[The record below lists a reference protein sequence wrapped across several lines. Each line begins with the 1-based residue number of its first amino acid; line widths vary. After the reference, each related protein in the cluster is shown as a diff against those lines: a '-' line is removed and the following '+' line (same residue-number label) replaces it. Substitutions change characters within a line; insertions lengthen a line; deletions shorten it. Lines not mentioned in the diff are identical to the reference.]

1 MTESQLHTKKQ
12 LLPFLRDLLFPRV
25 GGESR
30 GEQIL
35 FLGVSSLFSFL
46 FAGAEALFGS
56 APFGI
61 AYLAAGRNRIFP
73 VYLAAV
79 LGILV
84 FGGGTAPVYIAAYSL
99 VLFVRFLL
107 SAPRDGSRFL
117 PASRAYFHEE
127 PSLRIAVSAAVSFL
141 CALYQLGIGGV
152 RLPSILYAVAMAV
165 EVPILSFLF
174 LPFFECDLTLG
185 EVVGRQ
191 RVRLSERLARYG
203 RHSDIFF
210 FFSCLSVAAV
220 AVYALSPFTIF
231 GFSFAYLLAGSLTL
245 YAAKRKDAIGGALT
259 GLVSV
264 GATAFLPA
272 PAYALFGFFAGLL
285 SRFGG
290 LAALGAALASASLAL
305 GFIGGA
311 PLLFDALPEL
321 VLSSVLVFP
330 LLSAIQKRGR
340 YDKGLGDT
348 TVYYNQNSDLLHM
361 KRLSEAFSNLSGTF
375 ESMSAYM
382 KKPDLREARA
392 LCYRVA
398 SAHCSICERRD
409 ACLHRD
415 DPAFLSALDKLGQ
428 RVAGGSREGLM
439 AAFTDSQMRDCRAIG
454 TMVTDI
460 LSEYAEDTREKEKS
474 GAGDLLSA
482 DYAMLA
488 RVLSD
493 AAERDLSERC
503 EDKRMSSDLLSAL
516 ESHGGFR
523 GSVTVFGKRHRQIL
537 VSGNCWEG
545 ERLSVDE
552 IRALFEQLCCCR
564 LSEPRFDFSG
574 GQMAIETHTEKRF
587 NCDFVTAAVAG
598 GGEMSGDVIRSFDNE
613 EGYSYKLLSD
623 GMGSGR
629 EASMTASLTGAYL
642 SELLASGAAA
652 DTALK
657 MLNQVIRQKG
667 CECSATI
674 DLLELDLIYGR
685 AAFIKSG
692 AAASY
697 VRRGKDVF
705 RIRSKTM
712 PIGLLRSIDAER
724 IHFDLSDGDTVIML
738 SDGIS
743 QTPEDAP
750 WLLSLLTDGWD
761 SNLPTMAEKI
771 IDAAKAHGRRD
782 DMTVGLCRISDRRSK
797 STA

>member
-12 LLPFLRDLLFPRV
+12 VLPFLRDLLFPRV
-25 GGESR
+25 GGEGR
-30 GEQIL
+30 GEQVL
-35 FLGVSSLFSFL
+35 FLGVSCLFSFL

-56 APFGI
+56 APFGL
-61 AYLAAGRNRIFP
+61 AFLAAAQNRIFP

-84 FGGGTAPVYIAAYSL
+84 FGGGTAPIYIAAYSL
-99 VLFVRFLL
+99 ILFLRFVL
-107 SAPRDGSRFL
+107 STPRDGTRLL

-127 PSLRIAVSAAVSFL
+127 PALRIAVAAAISFL
-141 CALYQLGIGGV
+141 CAVYQLLVGGV

-165 EVPILSFLF
+165 ETPILTFLF

-185 EVVGRQ
+185 EVAGRQ
-191 RVRLSERLARYG
+191 RVRIHERLPRYG
-203 RHSDIFF
+203 KHADLLFA
-210 FFSCLSVAAV
+210 FSALTVGAT
-220 AVYALSPFTIF
+220 AVYALSPFSIF
-231 GFSFAYLLAGSLTL
+231 GFSFAYLLAGCLTI
-245 YAAKRKDAIGGALT
+245 YAARRRDGILGALT
-259 GLVSV
+259 GFAAV
-264 GATAFLPA
+264 APTAILPS
-272 PAYALFGFFAGLL
+272 PAFALFGFFLGLL
-285 SRFGG
+285 SRFGSF
-290 LAALGAALASASLAL
+290 AALGGGLSAATLVL
-305 GFIGGA
+305 GLIGGA
-311 PLLFDALPEL
+311 PLLFEALPEL
-321 VLSSVLVFP
+321 VLSTVLIYPVFQ
-330 LLSAIQKRGR
+330 AVQKRRGAETVA
-340 YDKGLGDT
+340 GET

-361 KRLSEAFSNLSGTF
+361 KRLSEAFLNLSGTF
-375 ESMSAYM
+375 ESMTAYM
-382 KKPDLREARA
+382 KKPDRREIAA
-392 LCYRVA
+392 LCRRVVT
-398 SAHCSICERRD
+398 AHCSICERRD
-409 ACLHRD
+409 ACVHRED
-415 DPAFLSALDKLGQ
+415 ASLSHALDRLATKL
-428 RVAGGSREGLM
+428 AGGSREGLL
-439 AAFTDSQMRDCRAIG
+439 AAFTDAQMRDCRAVG
-454 TMVTDI
+454 TIVTDI
-460 LSEYAEDTREKEKS
+460 LSEYTEDTHEKEKNATS
-474 GAGDLLSA
+474 DLLSA
-482 DYAMLA
+482 DYAMLS

-493 AAERDLSERC
+493 AAERDLAERS
-503 EDKRMSSDLLSAL
+503 EDKRMSSDLCAAL

-523 GSVTVFGKRHRQIL
+523 GSVTVFGKRQKQIL
-537 VSGNCWEG
+537 ISGNAWEG

-552 IRALFEQLCCCR
+552 IRALFEQICCSR

-587 NCDFVTAAVAG
+587 DCEFVTAAVAG

-712 PIGLLRSIDAER
+712 PIGLLKSIDAER
-724 IHFDLSDGDTVIML
+724 IHFELADGDTVIML
-738 SDGIS
+738 SDGVS

-761 SNLPTMAEKI
+761 PNLPTMAEAI

-782 DMTVGLCRISDRRSK
+782 DMTVGLCRIVDRR
-797 STA
+797 TRAAG